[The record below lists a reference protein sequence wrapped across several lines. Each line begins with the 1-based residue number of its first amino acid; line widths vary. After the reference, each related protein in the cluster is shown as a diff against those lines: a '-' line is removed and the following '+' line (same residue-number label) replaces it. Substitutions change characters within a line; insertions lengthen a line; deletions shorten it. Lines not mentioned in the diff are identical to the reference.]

1 MVWHVSFLMQKQATI
16 AMPIHS
22 NRRSL
27 LLGAGA
33 AAMLPALA
41 RADDLSSHAAPDTRR
56 QDYDVTWTGIPVGRH
71 TVSVSED
78 GGPGDFTV
86 TNQVDMMV
94 DLLLF
99 DVMRFEHTSVE
110 TWRDGRMVAFSSTT
124 LDDGDLFEVT
134 VTATSEGLVFSTT
147 ERDTNNPDA
156 LIKETSAQAPHDIMT
171 SNDIWVAPKPGN
183 HALLNAKKGEIV
195 DVTVLPPATTTLDYQ
210 GASHEALRYQ
220 VTSPVAVGDLVYLG
234 DLFVEGSFEK
244 RGYTVDYRLV

>member
-1 MVWHVSFLMQKQATI
+1 MQKQATI

-156 LIKETSAQAPHDIMT
+156 LIKETSAQAPHEIMT